1 MPQHSGDDFEIE
13 RIGTGRNHQCAKLL
27 DLARFECARLV
38 VQCFQFSIIV
48 PAIMPLTTQNDEIEE
63 AGQAGVLTEIEIT
76 PAMVEAGVRFLWE
89 SGRLDVES
97 AGPDQLLV
105 RDLLRACLVRH

>member
-1 MPQHSGDDFEIE
+1 
-13 RIGTGRNHQCAKLL
+13 
-27 DLARFECARLV
+27 
-38 VQCFQFSIIV
+38 
-48 PAIMPLTTQNDEIEE
+48 MPLTTQDDMLQDS
-63 AGQAGVLTEIEIT
+63 GQAGAQIKIEIT